1 MRRHPTAAVLVSA
14 LAVSLLLG
22 ACGGDDDDTT
32 GGDATTTEAAAS
44 TSGESTTVP
53 DESTTTVEAA
63 TSTSAGDTS
72 TTAPAATTSPGSD
85 LDLDDGK
92 HPVYITAIDVGAHTM
107 TFDVI
112 QFLTGQDAVDAYQAA
127 NPGDPEGPPNDYFIL
142 NENPKLRTAPVAAT
156 PTVMLVRL
164 SEDSDADLDP
174 GTFEEL
180 PAYLAASPPGDG
192 GALSAFPYWLTVT
205 GGTVTAIEE
214 QYLP

>member
-1 MRRHPTAAVLVSA
+1 MRRHPIAAVLVTALSA
-14 LAVSLLLG
+14 SLLLG
-22 ACGGDDDDTT
+22 ACGGDDDDTAD
-32 GGDATTTEAAAS
+32 GDATTTEAAAS
-44 TSGESTTVP
+44 TTG
-53 DESTTTVEAA
+53 ESTTTVEAG
-63 TSTSAGDTS
+63 TTTEAGDTS
-72 TTAPAATTSPGSD
+72 TTAPAATTTSPGSD

-112 QFLTGQDAVDAYQAA
+112 QFLTGQDAIDAYQAA

-142 NENPKLRTAPVAAT
+142 NENSKLRTAPVAAT

-192 GALSAFPYWLTVT
+192 GAL
-205 GGTVTAIEE
+205 
-214 QYLP
+214 